1 MLVTINNGGAVKKL
15 LSLLLLLGV
24 LSGCASVPMA
34 SLSEDTQAKKFE
46 PVQGKSSVYVY
57 RNESFGAAIK
67 VTVAADDKMLGQ
79 TAPYTYYLLH
89 LEPGAHKFSCYAE
102 NTENFSITTKP
113 DQLYFIRQ
121 EMKMGMWA
129 ARCAIYEAPAEEGKA
144 AVLESNMAQKNQ

>member
-1 MLVTINNGGAVKKL
+1 MKKL
-15 LSLLLLLGV
+15 LGLAFLGMV
-24 LSGCASVPMA
+24 LAGCASVPMA
-34 SLSEDTQAKKFE
+34 PLSEDTQAKKFE
-46 PVQGKSSVYVY
+46 LTLGKSSIYVY

-89 LEPGAHKFSCYAE
+89 LEPGLHKFSCFAE
-102 NTENFSITTKP
+102 NTETFNITTKP

-144 AVLESNMAQKNQ
+144 AVLESNMAQKNL